1 MFVLVGFLLLKW
13 CIIWLIWK
21 ILVFLFC
28 VVVFLVF
35 VKVNEEELMNIDCN
49 IVFVFKLSGLILY
62 DLLGLVELVYV
73 LFEKEID
80 MGFYLDGY

>member
-1 MFVLVGFLLLKW
+1 M
-13 CIIWLIWK
+13 
-21 ILVFLFC
+21 
-28 VVVFLVF
+28 FLVF

>member
-1 MFVLVGFLLLKW
+1 M
-13 CIIWLIWK
+13 
-21 ILVFLFC
+21 
-28 VVVFLVF
+28 FLVF
-35 VKVNEEELMNIDCN
+35 VKVNEEELMNINFN

>member
-1 MFVLVGFLLLKW
+1 M
-13 CIIWLIWK
+13 
-21 ILVFLFC
+21 
-28 VVVFLVF
+28 FLVF
-35 VKVNEEELMNIDCN
+35 VKVNEEELMNINFN

-73 LFEKEID
+73 WFEKEID